1 MDPHHFV
8 SADCD
13 PPNWVSGH
21 FVDAEQSRAIPS
33 EIEAVSGDH
42 ELSKLKHLVAVN
54 DARRAQLKEDDK
66 RVRPSPREELHEP
79 KAAMRKFKQAGYGV
93 LAACRWKA
101 TARACGQRRQAAERQ
116 AASVVVRVS
125 TLGGISTD
133 IPVLRTGQVSELM
146 DEYARQTG
154 KAHFDLATCER
165 VLDESELLSDILLE
179 TAETSKDAL

>member
-1 MDPHHFV
+1 
-8 SADCD
+8 
-13 PPNWVSGH
+13 
-21 FVDAEQSRAIPS
+21 
-33 EIEAVSGDH
+33 
-42 ELSKLKHLVAVN
+42 LVAVN
-54 DARRAQLKEDDK
+54 DALRAQLKEDDK
-66 RVRPSPREELHEP
+66 RVRPSPREESHEP
-79 KAAMRKFKQAGYGV
+79 KAASLRKFKQAGYGV

-116 AASVVVRVS
+116 AASVIVRVS

-133 IPVLRTGQVSELM
+133 IPVLRTAPVSEIM